1 MFFITKSITKPKA
14 DFLYD
19 KEIGFFFI
27 KFYLAYYVKM
37 AFQGSYYFF

>member
-27 KFYLAYYVKM
+27 KFYLAYEAYVLK
-37 AFQGSYYFF
+37 